1 MNLNFLSILPLIQFI
16 CVIVSVFLSN
26 KKFNEYKKMLEMLY
40 HEIYNKSYRICGL
53 KDFFLIGIPIKFFFS
68 VDNNEN
74 SVLYLLRKKS
84 RFYALV
90 AFLSFQGFII
100 TCFILLIII
109 E

>member
-1 MNLNFLSILPLIQFI
+1 M
-16 CVIVSVFLSN
+16 VKTSVKYTCDRCGKETEFCADGSG
-26 KKFNEYKKMLEMLY
+26 EYKKMLEMLY
-40 HEIYNKSYRICGL
+40 PEIYHKSYRICGL

-109 E
+109 EF